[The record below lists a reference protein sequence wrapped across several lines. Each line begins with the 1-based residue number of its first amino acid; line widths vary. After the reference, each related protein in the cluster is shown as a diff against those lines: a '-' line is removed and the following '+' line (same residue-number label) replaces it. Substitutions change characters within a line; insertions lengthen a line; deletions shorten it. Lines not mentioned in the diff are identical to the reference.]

1 MRVPLSWL
9 GEFVDLAPGT
19 TPEDVHAAL
28 VSVGLEEED
37 IHRFEVSGPIVVGEV
52 LEFVSEE
59 QTNGKTINW
68 CQVRVAPGDEL
79 AADGGPAIHGIVC
92 GAHNFAVGDKV
103 VVTLPGASLPGPFPI
118 AARKTYGHVSDGMIA
133 SARELGLGDEHDGI
147 LLLSSLGIDAPVG
160 TDAIALLGLDDS
172 AVEINVTPDR
182 GYAFSI
188 RGVAREYSHATG
200 VPFRDPALAL
210 TVVAPVTRFPVT
222 IDDQAPIR
230 DRTGA
235 TVFVTRVVRGV
246 DPTRPTPA
254 WMIARLGLVGIRS
267 ISLVVDVTNYVMFE
281 LGQPLHGYDLDK
293 LTGGIIVRRATH
305 GEKFTTLDA
314 VTRTLHVEDLL
325 ITDESGPIGL
335 AGVMGGA
342 STEISAT
349 TVNVL
354 VEAANF
360 DPVSIARSARR
371 HKLPSEASKRFE
383 RGVDSRVAAVAAARV
398 VQLLVDLAGGVADD
412 LGSVYDEAVEPQP
425 ILLPTGFVSG
435 LIGLAYTGDEV
446 RKALVDIG
454 AALEEADGDLQVT
467 PPTWRPDLTD
477 KWTLAEEVARIL
489 GYDRIPSVLPV
500 APPGRGLT
508 RTQTLRRTVAQ
519 TLASTGHT
527 EVLTY
532 PFVSERANNLFGVA
546 VTGVV
551 LAGETDADASV
562 AEEGAASAV
571 PVSGPVVGPV
581 SVPVIVPVSVPQM
594 KVANPLDGEA
604 PFLRTS
610 MLPGLLHIAH
620 RNRSRGLVDVAIYE
634 QGLVFRPEAGVT
646 YGTSVLPTGAARPS
660 VEAEAALNA
669 GIVPQPL
676 LVGVVLVG
684 NDVRHQPGLPAVA
697 AGWQS
702 ALAAVQQVA
711 LAAGVRIDVRQGLH
725 PAMHPGRTAELFV
738 TVPGAATSDAAS
750 TVPAST
756 VSAST
761 VPASTVPA
769 SVVSASM
776 VPASTVSAF
785 TVSVGFAGELLPA
798 VADDYDLPAVV
809 AVAEINLAV
818 VFALADGARTVTPIR
833 TMPAA
838 TQDLSL
844 VVAASVPAATLRAAI
859 AEGAG
864 DLLESIELVDDY
876 RGAGVDPG
884 HKSLTFALRFRGE
897 ERTLTAAEASAA
909 RLSGVALA
917 AARFGATLRE

>member
-9 GEFVDLAPGT
+9 GEYVDLAPGT

-37 IHRFEVSGPIVVGEV
+37 IHRIEVSGPIVVGEV
-52 LEFVSEE
+52 LEFVGEE

-79 AADGGPAIHGIVC
+79 AADGGPAVHGIIC

-147 LLLSSLGIDAPVG
+147 LLLASLGIDAPVG
-160 TDAIALLGLDDS
+160 TDAIPLLGLDDS

-230 DRTGA
+230 DHVGA
-235 TVFVTRVVRGV
+235 SVFVTRVVRGV

-254 WMIARLGLVGIRS
+254 WMIARLGLVGIRT

-293 LTGGIIVRRATH
+293 LQGGIIVRRATA

-314 VTRTLHVEDLL
+314 VTRTLSVEDLL

-342 STEISAT
+342 STEITAQ

-383 RGVDSRVAAVAAARV
+383 RGVDPRVAAVAAARV
-398 VQLLVDLAGGVADD
+398 VQLLVDLAGGAADD
-412 LGSVYDEAVEPQP
+412 LGSVYDEAPAPQP

-446 RKALVDIG
+446 RDALVDIG
-454 AALEEADGDLQVT
+454 ASLIEADGDLQVT
-467 PPTWRPDLTD
+467 PPSWRPDLTD
-477 KWTLAEEVARIL
+477 KWTLAEEVARIV

-519 TLASTGHT
+519 TLAATGHT

-546 VTGVV
+546 VAPVTTR
-551 LAGETDADASV
+551 AADAGATV
-562 AEEGAASAV
+562 AETGAASAM
-571 PVSGPVVGPV
+571 PVA
-581 SVPVIVPVSVPQM
+581 VPQM

-610 MLPGLLHIAH
+610 MLPGLLQIAH
-620 RNRSRGLVDVAIYE
+620 RNRSRGLVDLAIYE
-634 QGLVFRPEAGVT
+634 QGLVFRPEPEVA
-646 YGTSVLPTGAARPS
+646 YGTAVLPTGGERPS
-660 VEAEAALNA
+660 AEAEAALNA

-684 NDVRHQPGLPAVA
+684 NDVRHQPGQPAVA

-711 LAAGVRIDVRQGLH
+711 LATGVRIEVRQGLH

-738 TVPGAATSDAAS
+738 TVSAATAAAS
-750 TVPAST
+750 
-756 VSAST
+756 
-761 VPASTVPA
+761 
-769 SVVSASM
+769 
-776 VPASTVSAF
+776 

-809 AVAEINLAV
+809 AVAEINLGL
-818 VFALADGARTVTPIR
+818 VFARADGDLTVTPIR

-844 VVAASVPAATLRAAI
+844 VVAASVPASDLRAAV

-864 DLLESIELVDDY
+864 NLLENIELVDDY
-876 RGAGVDPG
+876 RGAGVDAG
-884 HKSLTFALRFRGE
+884 QKSLTFALRFRGE

-909 RLSGVALA
+909 RLAGVALA
-917 AARFGATLRE
+917 ADRFGATLRE

>member
-9 GEFVDLAPGT
+9 GEFVDLASGT

-52 LEFVSEE
+52 LEFVGEE

-68 CQVRVAPGDEL
+68 CQVRVAPDGEL
-79 AADGGPAIHGIVC
+79 AADGGPAIHGIIC

-133 SARELGLGDEHDGI
+133 SARELGLGDEYDGI

-160 TDAIALLGLDDS
+160 TDAIPLLGLDDS

-230 DRTGA
+230 DRAGA
-235 TVFVTRVVRGV
+235 SVFVTRVVRGV

-293 LTGGIIVRRATH
+293 LQGGIIVRRATA
-305 GEKFTTLDA
+305 GEKLTTLDA
-314 VTRTLHVEDLL
+314 VSRTLSVEDLL

-342 STEISAT
+342 NTEISKT

-360 DPVSIARSARR
+360 DPVSIGRSARR

-383 RGVDSRVAAVAAARV
+383 RGVDPRVAAVAAARV

-412 LGSVYDEAVEPQP
+412 LGSVYDEALVPQP

-446 RKALVDIG
+446 RDALVDVG
-454 AALEEADGDLQVT
+454 ASLAEVDGDLQVT
-467 PPTWRPDLTD
+467 PPSWRPDLTD
-477 KWTLAEEVARIL
+477 KWTLAEEVARIV

-508 RTQTLRRTVAQ
+508 RTQTLRRTVAH
-519 TLASTGHT
+519 TLAATGHT

-546 VTGVV
+546 VSSAVS
-551 LAGETDADASV
+551 AGEADAGAGV
-562 AEEGAASAV
+562 ADAGAASAT
-571 PVSGPVVGPV
+571 PV
-581 SVPVIVPVSVPQM
+581 SVPVSVVQV

-610 MLPGLLHIAH
+610 MLPGMLQIAH

-634 QGLVFRPEAGVT
+634 QGPVFRPEAGVS
-646 YGTSVLPTGAARPS
+646 YGTAVLPAGAQRPS
-660 VEAEAALNA
+660 AEAEAALNA

-711 LAAGVRIDVRQGLH
+711 LATGVRIEVRQGRH

-738 TVPGAATSDAAS
+738 TVPTAVAAAS
-750 TVPAST
+750 TD
-756 VSAST
+756 SAST
-761 VPASTVPA
+761 VAGL
-769 SVVSASM
+769 
-776 VPASTVSAF
+776 

-809 AVAEINLAV
+809 AVAEINLAL
-818 VFALADGARTVTPIR
+818 VFAQADGDLSVTPIR

-844 VVAASVPAATLRAAI
+844 VVSASVPAADLRSAV

-884 HKSLTFALRFRGE
+884 QKSLTFALRFRGE

-917 AARFGATLRE
+917 ADRFGAALRE